1 MKTLV
6 IIPAYNEEKN
16 IVSTVESLR
25 AHCLALDLLVVNDG
39 SSDATGALCREHGY
53 PLVELPV
60 NLGIGGSVQT
70 GYLYALAHG
79 YDAASASA
87 FSALWSGLSAA
98 WRSGT
103 SPAACAP
110 PTGP

>member
-16 IVSTVESLR
+16 IVATVESLR
-25 AHCLALDLLVVNDG
+25 AHCPALDLLVVNDG

-53 PLVELPV
+53 PLAELPV

-70 GYLYALAHG
+70 GYRYALVHG
-79 YDAASASA
+79 YDAAVT
-87 FSALWSGLSAA
+87 LISAA
-98 WRSGT
+98 LSCLVIWEL
-103 SPAACAP
+103 AASRFVP
-110 PTGP
+110 